1 MEYKKLED
9 MPNLGA
15 VAARKLRASG
25 VGTPGELCALGSREA
40 FFRVR
45 AKADPE
51 ACISMLYALEGAV
64 QGIRWHV
71 LPQEERQ
78 ALLAFYNTL

>member
-15 VAARKLRASG
+15 VAAKKLRASG
-25 VGTPGELCALGSREA
+25 VHTPKELQTLGSREA

-64 QGIRWHV
+64 RGIRWHG
-71 LPQEERQ
+71 LPQEDRQ
-78 ALLAFYNTL
+78 ALLAYYNTL